1 VNGSDIL
8 KDHVPSIVASS
19 LLGLIDPEGEGNLI
33 LQNVGNHS
41 PESIVAHPR
50 RLDTLKITL

>member
-1 VNGSDIL
+1 
-8 KDHVPSIVASS
+8 VASS

-50 RLDTLKITL
+50 RLDSSEITL

>member
-1 VNGSDIL
+1 
-8 KDHVPSIVASS
+8 VPSIVASS
-19 LLGLIDPEGEGNLI
+19 LLGLIDQEGEGNMI

-50 RLDTLKITL
+50 KLDSSKITL